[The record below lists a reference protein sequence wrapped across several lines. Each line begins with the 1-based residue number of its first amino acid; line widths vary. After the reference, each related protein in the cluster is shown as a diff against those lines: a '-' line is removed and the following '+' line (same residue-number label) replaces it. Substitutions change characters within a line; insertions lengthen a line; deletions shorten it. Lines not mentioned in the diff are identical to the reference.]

1 MNYFQIK
8 GAETM
13 KKTKGQFATK
23 TSVKAQLNS
32 PLVMRKNR
40 GALFN
45 EKMEAVDMARAYI
58 NRKTTE
64 MAGIFP
70 YLFSLAGYFFE
81 TFPEKIMRGE
91 TESLYYQIGTKDDP
105 VPAKAFIALGI
116 GSFKDQK
123 NFFLKEMYK
132 LWSENRSYWVPTG
145 KGTDSILLPPVQVF
159 PVAEEVITNPE
170 ELKRLS
176 RIGADKIIT
185 GFIMQC
191 YKPLFDGH
199 LNGYQDGF
207 IKQPA
212 AWYAKIRNGVNGMI
226 EADAKFEGIVEA
238 QANHDMTALNVLK
251 IWEYLALHDNGKGET
266 KTIDVTDLLSHIAPG
281 YLQKGEY
288 LRLENIGGLFNAFL
302 TLAKLTHE
310 YRDELD
316 FEVLNIELD
325 QFDRAYAVNHGHRQG
340 TAPFMMSAMKHR
352 LKAHDN
358 ILTLQIERK
367 KRRDYA
373 GK

>member
-1 MNYFQIK
+1 MRTEI
-8 GAETM
+8 M
-13 KKTKGQFATK
+13 KKTKGQFSTK

-45 EKMEAVDMARAYI
+45 EKMEQLDASRAYI

-64 MAGIFP
+64 MTGIFP
-70 YLFSLAGYFFE
+70 YLYLFSLAGYFFE

-105 VPAKAFIALGI
+105 IPAKAFIALGI
-116 GSFKDQK
+116 GNFKNQK

-132 LWSENRSYWVPTG
+132 LWNENRSYWVPTG
-145 KGTDSILLPPVQVF
+145 TGTDSILLPPVQVF
-159 PVAEEVITNPE
+159 PVAEEVITSSE

-176 RIGADKIIT
+176 RIGVDKIIK

-207 IKQPA
+207 IKQPS

-226 EADAKFEGIVEA
+226 ENKAVFKGIVEA
-238 QANHDMTALNVLK
+238 QAAPDMTALNVLK
-251 IWEYLALHDNGKGET
+251 IWEYLALHDNGNGET
-266 KTIDVTDLLSHIAPG
+266 KTVNVVDLLSHVAPS
-281 YLQKGEY
+281 YLKTGKY
-288 LRLENIGGLFNAFL
+288 LRTECLGGLFNAL
-302 TLAKLTHE
+302 LALAKLTHE

-316 FEVLNIELD
+316 FEIVNIETD
-325 QFDRAYAVNHGHRQG
+325 PFDRAYAINHGYREREG
-340 TAPFMMSAMKHR
+340 LFMVEAMKHR
-352 LKAHDN
+352 LKAHNN
-358 ILTLQIERK
+358 IITLQIERK
-367 KRRDYA
+367 KKRDHVE
-373 GK
+373 K

>member
-1 MNYFQIK
+1 V
-8 GAETM
+8 
-13 KKTKGQFATK
+13 KKAKEQFATK

-40 GALFN
+40 GALFD
-45 EKMEAVDMARAYI
+45 EKMEPADAARAYI

-105 VPAKAFIALGI
+105 IPAKAFIALGI

-159 PVAEEVITNPE
+159 PVAGEVITNPE
-170 ELKRLS
+170 ELKRLG
-176 RIGADKIIT
+176 RIGADKIIK

-212 AWYAKIRNGVNGMI
+212 AWYAKIRNGVSGMI
-226 EADAKFEGIVEA
+226 GADAEFRGIVEA
-238 QANHDMTALNVLK
+238 RATHDMTALNVLK
-251 IWEYLALHDNGKGET
+251 IWEYLALHDNGRGET
-266 KTIDVTDLLSHIAPG
+266 KNVDVVDLLSHVAPS
-281 YLQKGEY
+281 YLNGGKY
-288 LRLENIGGLFNAFL
+288 LRTECLGGLFNAFL

-310 YRDELD
+310 YRNELD
-316 FEVLNIELD
+316 FEVVNIELNR
-325 QFDRAYAVNHGHRQG
+325 FDRVYAANHGHRQG
-340 TAPFMMSAMKHR
+340 TALFTVSAMKHR
-352 LKAHDN
+352 LKARN
-358 ILTLQIERK
+358 NVLALQIERK
-367 KRRDYA
+367 KRKGRA
-373 GK
+373 GR

>member
-1 MNYFQIK
+1 
-8 GAETM
+8 
-13 KKTKGQFATK
+13 
-23 TSVKAQLNS
+23 
-32 PLVMRKNR
+32 MRKNK

-45 EKMEAVDMARAYI
+45 EKMGMVDAARVYI

-64 MAGIFP
+64 MTGIFP

-91 TESLYYQIGTKDDP
+91 TEYLYYQIGTKEDP
-105 VPAKAFIALGI
+105 IPAKAFIALGI

-176 RIGADKIIT
+176 RIGANKIIK
-185 GFIMQC
+185 GFVMQC
-191 YKPLFDGH
+191 YKPLFEGH
-199 LNGYQDGF
+199 LNGYKDGF

-226 EADAKFEGIVEA
+226 EADAEFRGIVEA
-238 QANHDMTALNVLK
+238 RANHDITALNVLK
-251 IWEYLALHDNGKGET
+251 IWEYLALHDNGQGET
-266 KTIDVTDLLSHIAPG
+266 KNVDVVDMLSHVAPS
-281 YLQKGEY
+281 YLKTGEY
-288 LRLENIGGLFNAFL
+288 MRTECLGGLFNALL

-310 YRDELD
+310 YRNELD
-316 FEVLNIELD
+316 FEIYSIELD
-325 QFDRAYAVNHGHRQG
+325 RFDQAYAVNHGHRQG
-340 TAPFMMSAMKHR
+340 TAPFMVSAMKHR
-352 LKAHDN
+352 LKAHN
-358 ILTLQIERK
+358 NVLTLLIERK
-367 KRRDYA
+367 KRRDH
-373 GK
+373 GRK